1 MKLDDYREA
10 YRKIEISEEMDERI
24 RCGIM
29 DRKRKVNK
37 RSVMKAACVAAAIA
51 LVIGALQIPAVSAA
65 AEQLIARFTG
75 QILIYKEDGTEVIK
89 VELAGKEDNKYL
101 KLNENARKED
111 CKIDSLKQA
120 EKELGVSLLKSEE
133 AAEEKNCISY
143 NPYVSKKGA
152 LNGVMLINYA
162 YMFGDLQDVETTT
175 YEEWDYVNSVSYR
188 SGKEY
193 HSPIMM
199 QILIRSDQK
208 EGVDYENH
216 ELEYAGISEE
226 RSENEGMRDITL
238 YDIKNLGVK
247 AIVTTVDTDGANAW
261 KNQAGEEITSC
272 TDALFVYKGVE
283 YRYFGAVSQK
293 VMEEFLEGLAE

>member
-1 MKLDDYREA
+1 MKLDNYRKV
-10 YRKIEISEEMDERI
+10 YRKIEISEEMDERL
-24 RCGIM
+24 RNGIM
-29 DRKRKVNK
+29 DRKRKIAK
-37 RSVMKAACVAAAIA
+37 RPVMKAACVAAAIA

-75 QILIYKEDGTEVIK
+75 QVLIHKEDGTEVK
-89 VELAGKEDNKYL
+89 VDIAGKEDNKYL

-175 YEEWDYVNSVSYR
+175 FEEWDYVNSVSYR

-199 QILIRSDQK
+199 QILIRSDQE

-226 RSENEGMRDITL
+226 RSKNQGMKDITL
-238 YDIKNLGVK
+238 YEIKNLGVK
-247 AIVTTVDTDGANAW
+247 AIISTDDTDGPSVWLNLD
-261 KNQAGEEITSC
+261 GEKITSC

-283 YRYFGAVSQK
+283 YRYVGAVSQK